1 MTKVKICGVT
11 RIDHA
16 VAAAEAGADLLGL
29 VFAPSKRLVSLET
42 AKQIVAAI
50 GQFNPRPLMV
60 GVFVNTPAPQVN
72 SIAACCGLDW
82 VQLSGDEDWHYCQ
95 LIEKPLIKA
104 IHVANDQSAEEI
116 ATKLEHGYRILGSEG
131 FVCLLD
137 ALVKGAYGGTG
148 QTFNWTLAELVS
160 WMAPVLLAGG
170 LTPDNVAQAI
180 STVRP
185 WGVDVSTGVET
196 EGRKD
201 LSKIRAFIQ
210 AVRDANEDGR

>member
-29 VFAPSKRLVSLET
+29 VFAPSKRLISLET

-60 GVFVNTPAPQVN
+60 GVFVNMPAPQVN
-72 SIAACCGLDW
+72 SIATRCGLDW
-82 VQLSGDEDWHYCQ
+82 VQLSGDEDWHHCQ

-116 ATKLEHGYRILGSEG
+116 VAKLEHGHRILGPEG
-131 FVCLLD
+131 FICLLD
-137 ALVKGAYGGTG
+137 TRVKGVYGGTG
-148 QTFNWTLAELVS
+148 QTFDWALAKLVS
-160 WMAPVLLAGG
+160 RTFPVLLAGG

-185 WGVDVSTGVET
+185 WGVDASTGVET
-196 EGRKD
+196 EGHKD
-201 LSKIRAFIQ
+201 ASKIKALIQ
-210 AVRDANEDGR
+210 AVRNAADG

>member
-16 VAAAEAGADLLGL
+16 VAAVEAGADLLGL

-60 GVFVNTPAPQVN
+60 GVFVNMPAQQVN
-72 SIAACCGLDW
+72 SIAACSGLDW
-82 VQLSGDEDWHYCQ
+82 VQLSGDEDWHCCQ

-104 IHVANDQSAEEI
+104 IHVANDQNAEEI
-116 ATKLEHGYRILGSEG
+116 VTKLELGYRILGRDS
-131 FVCLLD
+131 FICLLD
-137 ALVKGAYGGTG
+137 TRVKGVYGGTG
-148 QTFNWTLAELVS
+148 QTFDWTLAELVS
-160 WMAPVLLAGG
+160 RTFPVLLAGG
-170 LTPDNVAQAI
+170 LTPDNVAQAL
-180 STVRP
+180 SAVRP

-201 LSKIRAFIQ
+201 VSKIRAFIQ
-210 AVRDANEDGR
+210 AVRDADEDGR

>member
-1 MTKVKICGVT
+1 MIKVKICGIT

-16 VAAAEAGADLLGL
+16 VAAVEAGANFLGL

-60 GVFVNTPAPQVN
+60 GVFVNMPAQQVN

-82 VQLSGDEDWHYCQ
+82 VQLSGDEDWNYCQ
-95 LIEKPLIKA
+95 LIKKPLIKA

-116 ATKLEHGYRILGSEG
+116 VTKLELGYRILGSED
-131 FVCLLD
+131 FICLLD
-137 ALVKGAYGGTG
+137 TRVKGVYGGTG
-148 QTFNWTLAELVS
+148 QTFDWTLAELVS
-160 WMAPVLLAGG
+160 RTFPVLLAGG

-180 STVRP
+180 SAVRP
-185 WGVDVSTGVET
+185 WGVDASTGVET
-196 EGRKD
+196 EGHKD
-201 LSKIRAFIQ
+201 VSKIRAFIQ